1 MLELVVAACLAVT
14 DGGVDG
20 VSTFVSE
27 VDAGVVDAG
36 LVDAKV
42 TPAAVPVETTERR
55 DGKPE
60 FVKGELSVYLGSD
73 RLTVKNTRVGVSA
86 GLDRF
91 EDAFYALVEPMV
103 DLRFLDGKLGIGV
116 GVPLRFEIVSFAGN
130 PPALFANAGR
140 FRVEDYDQVH
150 DFGRVLK
157 YVTFGRKEDNVYVSA
172 GQRYA
177 SSVGHGAITRRYSPS
192 IDLDYP
198 RASAEVDMYNDSG
211 GFELMTND
219 LLEWNQ
225 VAGLAFLKPL
235 SFFKPQ
241 NLLARTFS
249 IGVTGGLDWK
259 APSALSDLPNQRVTQ
274 ANRLAVT
281 AWKPVKL
288 IGFDAEVKIV
298 KTDAIDLKP
307 YVDYSMLLDGD
318 GGFTAGMLG
327 RFNVGTGTVHA
338 FRVVAEA
345 RFLGNRYVPSYFDT
359 FYEVDRMAYLNRDF
373 REAGASTAVYLPKQA
388 FVLERGLGQRFGY
401 YVEASWG
408 IRNAVALTLAFEG
421 TSNAPA
427 KNFVAHLEL
436 PVLSFFQLFGSY
448 YLRGVGAVGG
458 RCRPEAGHALRFPQ
472 HPPVRRDARE
482 APRRLFTRAPHVR
495 EARDVVT
502 DGEVGDRAVDPRAR
516 RELADQ
522 VAGERL
528 VERAGERLGRPQR
541 VPHLARGEPLQP
553 QREAEREQHHPAD
566 RAEERG
572 THQATMLRV
581 AACPRSTESAPI
593 TGTSGLARRS
603 L

>member
-1 MLELVVAACLAVT
+1 MLELVIAACLSVA

-20 VSTFVSE
+20 VPSFVTE
-27 VDAGVVDAG
+27 VDAGAVEPARSDAPT
-36 LVDAKV
+36 LTAA
-42 TPAAVPVETTERR
+42 PAPSPSPEPERR

-73 RLTVKNTRVGVSA
+73 RLTVKNTRIGVSA

-116 GVPLRFEIVSFAGN
+116 GVPLRFEIVNFAGN
-130 PPALFANAGR
+130 PPILFGNAGR

-177 SSVGHGAITRRYSPS
+177 SSVGHGSITRRYSPS
-192 IDLDYP
+192 IDIDYP
-198 RASAEVDMYNDSG
+198 RASAEVDMYNDYG

-225 VAGLAFLKPL
+225 LSGIAFLKPL

-241 NLLARTFS
+241 NLLAKSFS
-249 IGVTGGLDWK
+249 LGVSGGLDWK
-259 APSALSDLPNQRVTQ
+259 APWSLSDIPNQRVTQ

-281 AWKPVKL
+281 SWKPVKL
-288 IGFDAEVKIV
+288 IGFDAEVKV
-298 KTDAIDLKP
+298 LKTESVDLKP

-318 GGFTAGMLG
+318 GGFTAGVLG

-345 RFLGNRYVPSYFDT
+345 RFLGNRYAPSYFDT

-373 REAGASTAVYLPKQA
+373 REAGASTALYLPKQQ

-408 IRNAVALTLAFEG
+408 IRNAVGLTFAFEG

-448 YLRGVGAVGG
+448 YLRGVETFSELVTVDPDQNVLGLFGLKSVMFAGARLKVLPFLFINGRVYKTFRVNRTLERYDNQFGFVVDLEIGYEFRRSEAPPPPADVSAPAQGSAMGG
-458 RCRPEAGHALRFPQ
+458 RALW
-472 HPPVRRDARE
+472 
-482 APRRLFTRAPHVR
+482 
-495 EARDVVT
+495 
-502 DGEVGDRAVDPRAR
+502 
-516 RELADQ
+516 
-522 VAGERL
+522 
-528 VERAGERLGRPQR
+528 
-541 VPHLARGEPLQP
+541 
-553 QREAEREQHHPAD
+553 
-566 RAEERG
+566 
-572 THQATMLRV
+572 
-581 AACPRSTESAPI
+581 
-593 TGTSGLARRS
+593 
-603 L
+603 